1 MTKKIV
7 ITSEFFG
14 RFSDEG
20 EKILLDAGF
29 EVIVNPYKKFLN
41 EDEVIS
47 IIGEADGIICD
58 LEGITKKVID
68 GAPNLKIIARRGVGT
83 DSVDVEYAK
92 EKEIVVARTL
102 GVVEKPVAELVMS
115 YILNINRKISELNK
129 EMKMGNWT
137 KLLGNS
143 LEGKVLGIIGMGNIG
158 REVAR
163 KAKAFDMKII
173 YTDARRNEKA
183 EEELGGEF
191 VSFEELMAGSDVIS
205 IHVPLLEST
214 RGIINYEAMKA
225 MKKKPVLI
233 NTARGPVINEA
244 DLCKALEEGMVSFAA
259 IDVYDVEP
267 KIDSPLKEY
276 DNVILTPHV
285 GTFTEEV
292 FINMDILA
300 AKNIVDHFR

>member
-1 MTKKIV
+1 MTKKVV

-14 RFSDEG
+14 KFSNEG
-20 EKILLDAGF
+20 ENILLDAGF
-29 EVIVNPYKKFLN
+29 KVIGNPYKKGLN
-41 EDEVIS
+41 EAEVIS

-68 GAPNLKIIARRGVGT
+68 SAPNLKIIARRGVGT

-92 EKEIVVARTL
+92 EKDILVARTL
-102 GVVEKPVAELVMS
+102 GVVNKPVAELVMS
-115 YILNINRKISELNK
+115 YILHINRRISELNN

-158 REVAR
+158 REVVR

-173 YTDARRNEKA
+173 YTGARRNEKV
-183 EEELGGEF
+183 EEELDVEF
-191 VSFEELMAGSDVIS
+191 VSFEELMAESNIIS
-205 IHVPLLEST
+205 IHVPLIEST
-214 RGIINYEAMKA
+214 KGMINYEAMKA
-225 MKKKPVLI
+225 MKKKPILI

-244 DLCKALEEGMVSFAA
+244 DLCKALEEGLVSFAA

-292 FINMDILA
+292 FINMDVLA
-300 AKNIVDHFR
+300 AKNIVEYFR